1 MHVLDLIII
10 VLAIH
15 RVQQRGSVAWWRRG
29 ATRRRGGVVRW
40 RLSGAAAW
48 CACDFRERLTEGTE
62 GNRRTAPHQVPRFV
76 RGAAS
81 AWDEVETVVLA

>member
-1 MHVLDLIII
+1 MHVLDFIVV

-48 CACDFRERLTEGTE
+48 CACDFREG
-62 GNRRTAPHQVPRFV
+62 
-76 RGAAS
+76 
-81 AWDEVETVVLA
+81 